1 MFSKY
6 EYVYALYRERSFTKA
21 AQKLFI
27 SQPSLSV
34 AIKNIEKQ
42 VGAPLFDRTS
52 GNVTPTQIGKEYILA
67 AEKIMSIEDDF
78 KNRINDIYSL
88 DTGEI
93 SVGGTNY
100 LCSYVLPQVINR
112 FSSLYPKI
120 KVMLTEANSHTLSNL
135 LYEEQLDVVIDSFC
149 SVPEGFEGEELAKEK
164 ILLCLP
170 SDRELNTSLSPF
182 AFRPSDI
189 HDGLLNVADTP
200 TIPINA
206 FENEGFVLLKNG
218 NDMYERAKEIFE
230 RGGITPQI
238 KFSVDQLN
246 ISYALADSGIGA
258 CFVTDTLLKY
268 LKPSENIL
276 LYNVDKDCYRTL
288 YIANKKS
295 KYRTTAMSE
304 FIRIAKEII
313 GK

>member
-67 AEKIMSIEDDF
+67 AEKIMSVEDDF

-170 SDRELNTSLSPF
+170 SDRELNNSLSPF

-189 HDGLLNVADTP
+189 HDGLLNAADTP
-200 TIPINA
+200 TIPIKA

-218 NDMYERAKEIFE
+218 NDMYERAKDIFE
-230 RGGITPQI
+230 RGGIAPQI

-246 ISYALADSGIGA
+246 ISYALADSGMGA